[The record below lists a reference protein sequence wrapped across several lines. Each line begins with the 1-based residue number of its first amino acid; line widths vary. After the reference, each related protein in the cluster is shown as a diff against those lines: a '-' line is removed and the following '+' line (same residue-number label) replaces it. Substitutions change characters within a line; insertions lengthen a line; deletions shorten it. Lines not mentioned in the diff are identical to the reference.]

1 MSNGEHP
8 RFRNAPIVE
17 AVFDV
22 DCDLPP
28 GFDLAALETAART
41 QFEAQYPKFRAQFLQ
56 EHKIETTQ
64 DAPPKMSTR
73 LAVQVFQFLQD
84 DEKQLVQVRAQGF
97 SFNRLAP
104 YSSLDD
110 YLPEIERTWRLYV
123 GLVSPIQIR
132 VIRLRYINRILL
144 PMTAGTVDLDD
155 FLKIGPRLPD
165 EDRLILSGFLNQQAA
180 VEKDTGHQVNLV
192 LTTQPPEREKLPVIL
207 DITVAST
214 TTAKPADW
222 ASILPLIGSLRSLK
236 NRIFLNTL
244 TPKCIELFQQS

>member
-8 RFRNAPIVE
+8 RFRNPPIVE

-28 GFDLAALETAART
+28 GFDLAGLEAAARA
-41 QFEAQYPKFRAQFLQ
+41 QFVPQYPKFRTQLLR
-56 EHKIETTQ
+56 EHKIETAQ
-64 DAPPKMSTR
+64 DAPSKMSMR
-73 LAVQVFQFLQD
+73 LAVQALQFLHE
-84 DEKQLVQVRAQGF
+84 DEKQLVQLRTQGF

-123 GLVSPIQIR
+123 GLASPVQIR
-132 VIRLRYINRILL
+132 IIRLRYINRILV
-144 PMTAGTVDLDD
+144 PMMAGAVDLDE

-165 EDRLILSGFLNQQAA
+165 EDRLTLSGFLNQQAA
-180 VEKDTGHQVNLV
+180 VEKDTGHQLNLV
-192 LTTQPPEREKLPVIL
+192 LTAQPPESEKLPVIL
-207 DITVAST
+207 DITVAGT
-214 TTAKPADW
+214 TTVEPADW
-222 ASILPLIGSLRSLK
+222 ANILPLIDSLRSLK

-244 TPKCIELFQQS
+244 MPKCIELFQS